1 MAVSVRRPLL
11 RLTPPCRTDYIRF
24 YHLRSYDRI
33 NAPASFIDEMHQ
45 KSGVS
50 FFQAQVAQAR
60 LFIGDDG
67 EWHQD
72 TIKFVK
78 ASTEKDTEDQTNLG
92 TTEKANTT
100 VIEEVKFPP
109 SSAEAAESI
118 KQFESA
124 ATRSDKEVSGS
135 VSQHALQDITSLQDE
150 RWMGTEEEE
159 RDW

>member
-1 MAVSVRRPLL
+1 
-11 RLTPPCRTDYIRF
+11 
-24 YHLRSYDRI
+24 
-33 NAPASFIDEMHQ
+33 MHQ